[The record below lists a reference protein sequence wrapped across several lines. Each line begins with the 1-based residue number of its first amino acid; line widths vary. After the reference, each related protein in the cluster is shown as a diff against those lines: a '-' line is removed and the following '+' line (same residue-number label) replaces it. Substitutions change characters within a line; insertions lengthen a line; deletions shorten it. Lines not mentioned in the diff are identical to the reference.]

1 MYRMLDNTLKDI
13 TSTEDYHYSTSK
25 LRGRMDEGYGKE
37 SGWMDKVLKKKYN
50 SLTEEERRAY
60 DEYVENMQNILQG
73 EKRNRH

>member
-1 MYRMLDNTLKDI
+1 
-13 TSTEDYHYSTSK
+13 
-25 LRGRMDEGYGKE
+25 MDGQSFEE
-37 SGWMDKVLKKKYN
+37 KYN